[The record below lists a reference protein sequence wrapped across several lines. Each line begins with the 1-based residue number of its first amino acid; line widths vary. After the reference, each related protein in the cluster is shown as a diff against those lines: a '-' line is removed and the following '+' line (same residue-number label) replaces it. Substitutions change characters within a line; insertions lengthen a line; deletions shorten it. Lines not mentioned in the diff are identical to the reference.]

1 MRALKAMF
9 IAIAMT
15 GGLSVAPAVA
25 QDLYSG
31 YNYNM
36 GLGFDWDGFY
46 SGVYGGGVPVTDNEK
61 SWSGGIFTGVNV
73 ALDQTFVLGAEA
85 QLGGD
90 FEQDNIALDALV
102 LAKGGA
108 SFGEALVYGTG
119 GTGLIAGEFGYAFGG
134 GVEYGFTDYIS
145 VRGEAL
151 GTGEWGSGPDEMRLT
166 AGIAFHM

>member
-9 IAIAMT
+9 VAIAMT
-15 GGLSVAPAVA
+15 GGLAVAPAFA
-25 QDLYSG
+25 QDVYSG

-46 SGVYGGGVPVTDNEK
+46 SGVYGGGVPVTDGEQ
-61 SWSGGIFTGVNV
+61 SWSAGIFTGVNV
-73 ALDQTFVLGAEA
+73 AVDQTFVLGAEA

-90 FEQDNIALDALV
+90 FDSTIALDALV

-108 SFGEALVYGTG
+108 AFGDALIYGAG
-119 GTGLIAGEFGYAFGG
+119 GTGLIAGNFGYAFGG
-134 GVEYGFTDYIS
+134 GIEYGVTDYVS

-151 GTGEWGSGPDEMRLT
+151 GTGEWGSGPNEMRLT
-166 AGIAFHM
+166 AGVAFHM